1 MSTASFFSLLH
12 KEPDLAAI
20 AQKEEENH
28 IKAEQRYQDALKE
41 LKSQRLKDIER
52 QNR

>member
-1 MSTASFFSLLH
+1 M
-12 KEPDLAAI
+12 AI

-28 IKAEQRYQDALKE
+28 AKAEERFRDALKE
-41 LKSQRLKDIER
+41 LKSQKIQEHER